1 MSHRTMFRWLLFTHD
16 TVMQYKVGSK
26 SVTLSNKDLKG
37 SGGEGS
43 VYVKGSSAYKIYHD
57 RNKML
62 PLGKIQELSAI
73 QDPRVIRPLEVV
85 SDAQGPVGYSMIAT
99 PQDACVLCQ
108 YFPRAFRTRFSLDS
122 AFSNALVEEIRSG
135 VENIHKAGVLL
146 VDLNEMNF
154 LFKTQSPN
162 VFFIDVDSYQTPH
175 HNATALM
182 ESVRDRHAKP
192 NQFNLGTDWF
202 AFAIVSFQI
211 FTGIHPYKGKHP
223 SLKTIDE
230 RMLANISVLNSSV
243 NVPGACLPFDV
254 IPANYRDWYER
265 VLEKGERSEPPTCT
279 TSPVVMLKTV
289 SLAGGGKIRIIHV
302 MQAQSDIADYYNGA
316 YVFSGNVCDAHGIRK
331 ASNLVGEVR
340 LFGTKTGTAAAYVKY
355 GILHVVDLNTGN
367 DIDSGIA
374 CNSMSVCDG
383 KLVYQSGEYLYAA
396 DLMSAGNNILFTK
409 KQIAN
414 VLPLGT
420 QLYDGVAM
428 QDLLEAK
435 YATILSKD
443 GTHQIKLAEISGH
456 RVISAKCLGE
466 VLVVIAESKGVY
478 NRHVYRFDDTFQ
490 KYDHRVVDDV
500 GIGEANFC
508 VLDSGVT
515 LLMCNDDTLEVLSS
529 KIHSGSI
536 STVNDPA
543 INSNCNLF
551 SVGSKAM
558 YIYGNKVDQF
568 TMS

>member
-26 SVTLSNKDLKG
+26 TVTLSNKDLKG

-182 ESVRDRHAKP
+182 ESVRDRHAKQ

-223 SLKTIDE
+223 ILKTIDE

-279 TSPVVMLKTV
+279 TSPVVILKTV

-367 DIDSGIA
+367 DIDSGVA
-374 CNSMSVCDG
+374 CSSMSVCDG

-396 DLMSAGNNILFTK
+396 DLMPAGSNILFTK

-443 GTHQIKLAEISGH
+443 GAHQIKLAEISGH
-456 RVISAKCLGE
+456 RVISAKCLGR

-500 GIGEANFC
+500 GVGEANFC

-515 LLMCNDDTLEVLSS
+515 LLMCNDDSLEVFSS

-543 INSNCNLF
+543 INSNCSLF